1 MRRDPA
7 IVSQVVLFQWIS
19 NYAEPKKKQQYLTST
34 TKDLK
39 KKIQAK
45 YTPNKTTAI
54 LKFLSVDYFHL
65 YHF

>member
-1 MRRDPA
+1 ML
-7 IVSQVVLFQWIS
+7 SQ
-19 NYAEPKKKQQYLTST
+19 KKKNSIWLVQQ
-34 TKDLK
+34 KIK

-45 YTPNKTTAI
+45 HTPNKTTAI

>member
-19 NYAEPKKKQQYLTST
+19 NYAEPKKKNSIWLVQQ
-34 TKDLK
+34 KIK

-45 YTPNKTTAI
+45 HTPNKTTAI